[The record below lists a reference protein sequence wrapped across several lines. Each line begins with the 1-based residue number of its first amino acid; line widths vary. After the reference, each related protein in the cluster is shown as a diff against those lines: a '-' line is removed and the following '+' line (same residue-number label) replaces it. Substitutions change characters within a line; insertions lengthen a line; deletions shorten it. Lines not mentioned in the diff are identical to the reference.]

1 MYLVVSDYVVSVFL
15 VQYIQ
20 DKEQKLVYYVSK
32 AMIDVEIRYS
42 RMEQTT
48 LALKMSLKSSTHT
61 SKLIK

>member
-1 MYLVVSDYVVSVFL
+1 MYLVVSDYVVSVLLF
-15 VQYIQ
+15 QYIQ

-48 LALKMSLKSSTHT
+48 LA
-61 SKLIK
+61 